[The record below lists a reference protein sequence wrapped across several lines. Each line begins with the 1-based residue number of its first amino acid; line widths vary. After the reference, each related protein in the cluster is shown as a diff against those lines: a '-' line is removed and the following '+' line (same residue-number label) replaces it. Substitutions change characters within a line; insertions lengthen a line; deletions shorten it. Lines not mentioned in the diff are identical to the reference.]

1 MCQQEAKRRGST
13 SLDAKK
19 TADIG
24 RGGQHCAHVRITL
37 AAKLR
42 EQHQGRHPGMQR
54 SNECRKQAPCSA
66 VCLQKV
72 QALSSWYIVCRAH
85 VFEVRVVSLI
95 TRWALSCLTDA
106 AAAEGAAAEGGLV
119 RRRGGPAAAAAVG
132 GSTALCS
139 PQHAHAASSCSSHH
153 PCEVFRHGRV

>member
-1 MCQQEAKRRGST
+1 MAHPNIHIQGTPTHTHTYHNLTVGERQTRLGAQAVHQLTRFSSVPAGGKAK
-13 SLDAKK
+13 SLIHWMQK

-24 RGGQHCAHVRITL
+24 RGGQHCVHASITL

-42 EQHQGRHPGMQR
+42 EQHQGRHPGMQS
-54 SNECRKQAPCSA
+54 SNECRKQALCSA

-95 TRWALSCLTDA
+95 TRWVAL
-106 AAAEGAAAEGGLV
+106 
-119 RRRGGPAAAAAVG
+119 P
-132 GSTALCS
+132 
-139 PQHAHAASSCSSHH
+139 H
-153 PCEVFRHGRV
+153 